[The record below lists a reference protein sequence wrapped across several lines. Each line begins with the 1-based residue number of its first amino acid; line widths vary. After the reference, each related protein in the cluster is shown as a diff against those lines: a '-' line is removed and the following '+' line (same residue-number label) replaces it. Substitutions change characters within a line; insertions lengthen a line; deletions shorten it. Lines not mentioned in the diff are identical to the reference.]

1 VVPHYPPDTLV
12 VWRRRTSV
20 LRGTSQDGV
29 HAAVAIGRH
38 PGDDAFDPDE
48 ELIIRSRRTA
58 APPWDRGS
66 PLMHQVRARHTDGR
80 GYRAQREPPRPGNG
94 ERSSNLMG
102 WPAPYSSAAQVRETG
117 WQGNRRK
124 AGAGIVQIAVL
135 GIDLGKNSCSVVGL
149 DTTGRVILKRR
160 LHRDRV
166 VKLAAGL
173 PSCVMAMEACCGAHH
188 LGRTLRDQG
197 HEVRLMSPEY
207 VRPYVKAQK
216 NDDRDA
222 EAIAEAATR
231 PTMRF
236 VELKSETQL
245 DMQSLHRARDRLV
258 GERTALIN
266 QLRAILLERGIT
278 MPQGRR
284 KLELHLD
291 TLLAGDTVPLS
302 ARTQLLVD
310 DLRLEWRELD
320 RRIEAFDAEFA
331 AQARTD
337 ETARLLT
344 TIPGIGPLNA
354 TALAAAIGNAQTF
367 QRGRDLAAWL
377 GLVPKQMTTGGKP
390 KLLGINKRGNKYLRK
405 MLIHGARAALPSL
418 SKGETPMG
426 GWLRSLLARAHVN
439 TVVVALAAKLA
450 RIICAVLR
458 SGRKFELVTRTAS

>member
-1 VVPHYPPDTLV
+1 
-12 VWRRRTSV
+12 
-20 LRGTSQDGV
+20 
-29 HAAVAIGRH
+29 
-38 PGDDAFDPDE
+38 
-48 ELIIRSRRTA
+48 
-58 APPWDRGS
+58 
-66 PLMHQVRARHTDGR
+66 M
-80 GYRAQREPPRPGNG
+80 
-94 ERSSNLMG
+94 
-102 WPAPYSSAAQVRETG
+102 
-117 WQGNRRK
+117 
-124 AGAGIVQIAVL
+124 QIAVL
-135 GIDLGKNSCSVVGL
+135 GNDLGKNSCSVVGL
-149 DTTGRVILKRR
+149 DTTGRVVLKRR
-160 LHRDRV
+160 LHRDGV
-166 VKLAAGL
+166 LKLAASM

-188 LGRTLRDQG
+188 LGRILRDHG
-197 HEVRLMSPEY
+197 HEVRLMSPNY

-245 DMQSLHRARDRLV
+245 DMQSLHRARDRLA

-266 QLRAILLERGIT
+266 QLRAILLERGII

-284 KLELHLD
+284 KLELHLEA
-291 TLLAGDTVPLS
+291 LLAGETIALS
-302 ARTQLLVD
+302 ARTRLLVD
-310 DLRLEWRELD
+310 DLRIEWSALD
-320 RRIEAFDAEFA
+320 RRIEAFDADFA

-390 KLLGINKRGNKYLRK
+390 KLLGISKRGNGYLRK

-418 SKGETPMG
+418 SKGETPLG
-426 GWLRSLLARAHVN
+426 GWLRGLLARAHVN
-439 TVVVALAAKLA
+439 TVVVGLAAKLA
-450 RIICAVLR
+450 RIVCAVLR
-458 SGRKFELVTRTAS
+458 SGQKFEVTTATVA